1 MRAMISRHE
10 PRMKVIRLNEVAFFA
25 DLPAL
30 LGVSKAYVYAL
41 TSPPKGKNEEWYRK
55 QRFPDPFYTSP
66 SGIRV
71 WFVRDIERW
80 ASTIRLKR
88 TKRRMNSIG
97 STLLDRS
104 EIADQILGR

>member
-1 MRAMISRHE
+1 
-10 PRMKVIRLNEVAFFA
+10 MKMIRLCDVAFFA

-30 LGVSKAYVYAL
+30 LGISHDYARKL
-41 TSPPKGKNEEWYRK
+41 AMPPNGANGEWYRK
-55 QRFPDPFYTSP
+55 QRFPDPFHVSP

-71 WFVRDIERW
+71 WFVRDIEAW

-88 TKRRMNSIG
+88 TKRRISHIG

>member
-1 MRAMISRHE
+1 
-10 PRMKVIRLNEVAFFA
+10 MKVIRLNEVAFFA

-30 LGVSKAYVYAL
+30 LGITSGYATKL
-41 TSPPKGKNEEWYRK
+41 TKPPRGRNGDWYRQQK
-55 QRFPDPFYTSP
+55 FPDPFFTSA

-88 TKRRMNSIG
+88 TKRRLNSIG